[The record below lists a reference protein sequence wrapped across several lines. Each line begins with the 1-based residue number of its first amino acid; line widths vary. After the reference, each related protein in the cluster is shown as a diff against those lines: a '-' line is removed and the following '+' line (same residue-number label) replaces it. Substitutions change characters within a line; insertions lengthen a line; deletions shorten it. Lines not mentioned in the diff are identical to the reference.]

1 MSANSEG
8 GNMAYGDELSPRK
21 KQILKSVIDAHIELG
36 EPVGS
41 KYLTAS
47 TDIGFS
53 SATIRNE
60 MAELEELG
68 YLEHPHTSAGRVP
81 TTLGYRFYVDS
92 LMNDYALTAKDLS
105 IINKLQ
111 QIKMTELDK
120 ILQTASK
127 LTAAVT
133 NYTGVAVKPRQTYQ
147 VVRYYRTALID
158 EHNFVI
164 SFIMDDNQVKSK
176 FISVPFAVNEDVLN
190 TLCGVLNNNISGK
203 TSDSINLPV
212 IMKMQSEMGEHEAL
226 IPYVIKCV
234 YEIIGDVG
242 IDDVHFDGVE
252 NMLEYPEYADTS
264 KLRELLSLF
273 EKKEDL
279 VELVQG
285 SDTDSVS
292 VYIGGEEE
300 TPVVSN
306 STIIVKPLKRNDSVI
321 GAIGVVG
328 PNRMEYPKVVKIVDY
343 IADMINRLL
352 STNAL
357 TDGKETHKEEDGDG

>member
-1 MSANSEG
+1 MS
-8 GNMAYGDELSPRK
+8 YGDELSPRK
-21 KQILKSVIDAHIELG
+21 KQILKAVIDAHIELG

-81 TTLGYRFYVDS
+81 TTLGYRFYVDG
-92 LMNDYALTAKDLS
+92 LMNDYSLTAKDLS
-105 IINKLQ
+105 ILNKLQ
-111 QIKMTELDK
+111 QIKMTELDR

-133 NYTGVAVKPRQTYQ
+133 NYTGVAVKPRQRSQ
-147 VVRYYRTALID
+147 SVRYYRTSLVD
-158 EHNFVI
+158 ENNFVI

-176 FISVPFAVNEDVLN
+176 FITVPFKVNDDILN
-190 TLCGVLNNNISGK
+190 TLCGVLNNNISGR
-203 TSDSINLPV
+203 TSDSITLPM
-212 IMKMQSEMGEHEAL
+212 IMKMQSEMGDHEAL
-226 IPYVIKCV
+226 IPHVIKAV

-242 IDDVHFDGVE
+242 IDNVHIDGVE
-252 NMLEYPEYADTS
+252 NMLGYPEYADTS
-264 KLRELLSLF
+264 KLRELFSLL

-279 VELVQG
+279 VELVEG
-285 SDTDSVS
+285 SDKDSVS
-292 VYIGGEEE
+292 VYIGGEEDM
-300 TPVVSN
+300 PVVS
-306 STIIVKPLKRNDSVI
+306 SSSIIVKPLKRNDSVV

-328 PNRMEYPKVVKIVDY
+328 PNRMEYPKVVKIVEY
-343 IADMINRLL
+343 IADMISKLL
-352 STNAL
+352 SSDAL
-357 TDGKETHKEEDGDG
+357 TEGDKNKKKEGDGDG

>member
-1 MSANSEG
+1 MSF
-8 GNMAYGDELSPRK
+8 GDELSPRK
-21 KQILKSVIDAHIELG
+21 KQILKAVIDAHIEMG
-36 EPVGS
+36 EPIGS

-105 IINKLQ
+105 ILNKLQ
-111 QIKMTELDK
+111 QIKMTELDR

-133 NYTGVAVKPRQTYQ
+133 NYTGVAVKPRQVCQ
-147 VVRYYRTALID
+147 SVKYYRTSLID
-158 EHNFVI
+158 ENNFVI
-164 SFIMDDNQVKSK
+164 SFVMDDNQVKSK
-176 FISVPFAVNEDVLN
+176 FISVPFKVNDDVLN
-190 TLCGVLNNNISGK
+190 TLCGVLNNNISGR
-203 TSDSINLPV
+203 TSDAITLPI
-212 IMKMQSEMGEHEAL
+212 IMKMQSEMGENEAL
-226 IPYVIKCV
+226 ISYAIKSV

-242 IDDVHFDGVE
+242 VDNVHIDGIE
-252 NMLEYPEYADTS
+252 NMLEYPEYSDTS

-273 EKKEDL
+273 ENKEDL
-279 VELVQG
+279 VELVHG
-285 SDTDSVS
+285 SDKDSVS
-292 VYIGGEEE
+292 VYIGGEDE

-306 STIIVKPLKRNDSVI
+306 SSIIVKPLKRNDSVV

-328 PNRMEYPKVVKIVDY
+328 PNRMEYPKVVKIVEY
-343 IADMINRLL
+343 IADTISRLL
-352 STNAL
+352 SSNSL
-357 TDGKETHKEEDGDG
+357 TEGDEKKKEGDEDG

>member
-1 MSANSEG
+1 
-8 GNMAYGDELSPRK
+8 MAIGDELSPRK
-21 KQILKSVIDAHIELG
+21 KQILKAVIDAHIENG

-47 TDIGFS
+47 TDIGCS

-81 TTLGYRFYVDS
+81 TTLGYRFYVDG
-92 LMNDYALTAKDLS
+92 LMNDYALTTRDLS
-105 IINKLQ
+105 IINTLQ
-111 QIKMTELDK
+111 QMKMSELDR

-133 NYTGVAVKPRQTYQ
+133 SYTGVAVKPRQKPQT
-147 VVRYYRTALID
+147 VRCYKTTFVD
-158 EHNFVI
+158 ENNFVI
-164 SFIMDDNQVKSK
+164 SFITDGNQVQSK
-176 FISVPFAVNEDVLN
+176 YVNVPFTVTEDMLYR
-190 TLCGVLNNNISGK
+190 LSGVLNNNIAGM
-203 TSDSINLPV
+203 TSDMITLPIIV
-212 IMKMQSEMGEHEAL
+212 KMQSEAGDAEAL
-226 IPYVIKCV
+226 LSYVMKCV
-234 YEIIGDVG
+234 YEITGDVG
-242 IDDVHFDGVE
+242 VDDVHFEGVGQ
-252 NMLEYPEYADTS
+252 MLEYPEYSDTG

-279 VELVQG
+279 VELVENSKDDG
-285 SDTDSVS
+285 VS

-306 STIIVKPLKRNDSVI
+306 SSIIVKPLKRNGDVI

-328 PNRMEYPKVVKIVDY
+328 PNRMEYPKVVKIVEY
-343 IADMINRLL
+343 IADLISKLL
-352 STNAL
+352 SSAPLPESDDKN
-357 TDGKETHKEEDGDG
+357 KEKKGDGDG

>member
-1 MSANSEG
+1 
-8 GNMAYGDELSPRK
+8 MAFGDELSPRK
-21 KQILKSVIDAHIELG
+21 KQILKAVIDAHIELG

-81 TTLGYRFYVDS
+81 TTLGYRFYVDG
-92 LMNDYALTAKDLS
+92 LMNDYALTANDLN

-111 QIKMTELDK
+111 QIKMTELDR

-133 NYTGVAVKPRQTYQ
+133 NYAGVAVKPRQISQ
-147 VVRYYRTALID
+147 KVRYYRTALID
-158 EHNFVI
+158 DNNFVI

-176 FISVPFAVNEDVLN
+176 FINVPFTVDDDILN
-190 TLCGVLNNNISGK
+190 TLCGVLNNNIAGK
-203 TSDSINLPV
+203 TSDAITLPI
-212 IMKMQSEMGEHEAL
+212 IMKMQSEMGENEA
-226 IPYVIKCV
+226 IISYVIKCV

-242 IDDVHFDGVE
+242 VDDVHINGVE
-252 NMLEYPEYADTS
+252 NMLEYSEYSDTS

-273 EKKEDL
+273 ENKEDL

-285 SDTDSVS
+285 SDSDSVS
-292 VYIGGEEE
+292 VYIGGEED

-306 STIIVKPLKRNDSVI
+306 SSIIVKPLKRNNSIV

-343 IADMINRLL
+343 IADMISRLL

-357 TDGKETHKEEDGDG
+357 TEDDSKKKEGAEDG

>member
-1 MSANSEG
+1 MS
-8 GNMAYGDELSPRK
+8 YGDELSPRK
-21 KQILKSVIDAHIELG
+21 KQILKAVIDAHIELG

-81 TTLGYRFYVDS
+81 TTLGYRFYVDG
-92 LMNDYALTAKDLS
+92 LMNDYSLTAKDLS
-105 IINKLQ
+105 ILNKLQ
-111 QIKMTELDK
+111 QIKMTELDR

-133 NYTGVAVKPRQTYQ
+133 NYTGVAVKPRQRSQ
-147 VVRYYRTALID
+147 SVRYYRTSLVD
-158 EHNFVI
+158 ENNFVI

-176 FISVPFAVNEDVLN
+176 FITVPFKVNDDILN
-190 TLCGVLNNNISGK
+190 TLCGVLNNNISGR
-203 TSDSINLPV
+203 TSDSITLPM
-212 IMKMQSEMGEHEAL
+212 IMKMQSEMGDNEAL
-226 IPYVIKCV
+226 IPHVIKAV

-242 IDDVHFDGVE
+242 IDNVHIEGVE
-252 NMLEYPEYADTS
+252 NMLGYPEYADTS
-264 KLRELLSLF
+264 KLRELFSLL

-279 VELVQG
+279 VELVEG
-285 SDTDSVS
+285 SDKDSVS
-292 VYIGGEEE
+292 VYIGGEED
-300 TPVVSN
+300 TPVVS
-306 STIIVKPLKRNDSVI
+306 SSSIIVKPLKRNDSVV

-328 PNRMEYPKVVKIVDY
+328 PNRMEYPKIVKIVEY
-343 IADMINRLL
+343 IADTISKLL
-352 STNAL
+352 SSDAL
-357 TDGKETHKEEDGDG
+357 TEGDTNKKKEGDGDG